1 MKPTN
6 RRMICGFSGLILL
19 VHSTFNIS
27 RATAQS
33 CVQPP
38 SGLVSW
44 WPGDGDADDIVD
56 GNPGSL
62 EKGAMFA
69 PGKVGKAFSLDG
81 VDDHIRVEHNPD
93 NLNLNQMTIDAWIQ
107 KTPTPKAS
115 SWSFFVQKIAGRD
128 DRNFLFGLNPT
139 GMGGFN
145 PGALIFTFTVG
156 GPFATQRCMQ
166 GTQDLFDGY
175 FHHVAATWD
184 GSEMK
189 VYVDGEDQTETV
201 ESRPDV
207 CRDPIPDDVPDTNDE
222 PVILGSHPPFP
233 GHGFRGCGGYAL
245 HSRLPHIL
253 WLADPPTAHVLYHL

>member
-81 VDDHIRVEHNPD
+81 VDDHVRVEHNPD

-145 PGALIFTFTVG
+145 PGALIFYLYRRRAVCDSKVHARNP
-156 GPFATQRCMQ
+156 GPLRRIFPPRC
-166 GTQDLFDGY
+166 
-175 FHHVAATWD
+175 
-184 GSEMK
+184 
-189 VYVDGEDQTETV
+189 
-201 ESRPDV
+201 R
-207 CRDPIPDDVPDTNDE
+207 N
-222 PVILGSHPPFP
+222 LGWF
-233 GHGFRGCGGYAL
+233 
-245 HSRLPHIL
+245 
-253 WLADPPTAHVLYHL
+253 